1 MAREENYLRYGTS
14 WWMVSLSAIL
24 KQPILNQRN
33 ATGVGF
39 ILIRSHL
46 AQVLWCGCW
55 QIRGT
60 FEPLMADEALAL
72 ESVQKIIPLNLQ
84 HVIIARNYEVLFRLS
99 STNHS
104 LTTYNIIT
112 PEK

>member
-1 MAREENYLRYGTS
+1 MDGFLECN
-14 WWMVSLSAIL
+14 L

-33 ATGVGF
+33 GTGVGF

-60 FEPLMADEALAL
+60 FEPLMADEASAL
-72 ESVQKIIPLNLQ
+72 KSVPKIIPLNLQ
-84 HVIIARNYEVLFRLS
+84 HVITVRNYEVLFRFS
-99 STNHS
+99 SINHS
-104 LTTYNIIT
+104 LTTFN
-112 PEK
+112 EKKS